1 MAVSKLK
8 KIFPRITTRGFYD
21 LKTGKTIIKSQ
32 YRLYPKKKF
41 DELIGSKELTIMI
54 HGLRNNNSGAL
65 SKFRIVKKRLKQ
77 LGYNHN
83 IVGFSYDSNTV
94 GAQYTSQEI
103 HALNVGIIIANKNG
117 KNLAEFIIDFKN
129 RSPATK
135 IRLIGH
141 SLGSHVILSTIKKL
155 SKKNFSQGIIE
166 SVYFF
171 GASISHDSLQL
182 KNFSK
187 SEQKTIKSKIK
198 NYYSQ
203 YDEVLRIANDENLIP
218 TPIGYKGIIGKTT
231 SKYSQILVK
240 PKNHRFVSYIS
251 VLRSFP

>member
-1 MAVSKLK
+1 MK

-21 LKTGKTIIKSQ
+21 LNTGKTIIKSP

-41 DELIGSKELTIMI
+41 NELIGSKELTIMI

-65 SKFRIVKKRLKQ
+65 SKFVIAKRRLKQ

-83 IVGFSYDSNTV
+83 VIGFSYDSNTA
-94 GAQYTSQEI
+94 GAQYNSQEI
-103 HALNVGIIIANKNG
+103 HALNIGIIIANKNG
-117 KNLAEFIIDFKN
+117 KNLAEFITDFKN
-129 RSPATK
+129 KSPITK

-141 SLGSHVILSTIKKL
+141 SLGTHVILSTIKKL

-171 GASISHDSLQL
+171 GGSISNDSLGS
-182 KNFSK
+182 KNFSRD
-187 SEQKTIKSKIK
+187 EQKVIKLNIK
-198 NYYSQ
+198 NYYSP
-203 YDEVLRIANDENLIP
+203 YDEVLRISNDRKLIP

-240 PKNHRFVSYIS
+240 PKNHRFVSYAS